1 KVRITNNSELL
12 SKVFNIMEN
21 LAKENNLY
29 EEIVFTFF
37 LECLFQK
44 EEETKPTNVLTP
56 EQQAEVDAIR
66 KQTREAALVSE
77 VVNMGLHV
85 ENLSV
90 DLQGDTAI
98 VYGQVDTQ
106 ADKEKVILTV
116 GNVDGVASVDDRLEV
131 ANPEEDSQFHEV
143 QKGDSLSKIA
153 KHYYGDAMK
162 YPIIFEANKPMLK
175 DPDLIYPGQML
186 RIPPIA

>member
-1 KVRITNNSELL
+1 
-12 SKVFNIMEN
+12 M
-21 LAKENNLY
+21 
-29 EEIVFTFF
+29 
-37 LECLFQK
+37 
-44 EEETKPTNVLTP
+44 
-56 EQQAEVDAIR
+56 DAIR

-85 ENLSV
+85 ENLSA

>member
-1 KVRITNNSELL
+1 
-12 SKVFNIMEN
+12 
-21 LAKENNLY
+21 
-29 EEIVFTFF
+29 
-37 LECLFQK
+37 
-44 EEETKPTNVLTP
+44 
-56 EQQAEVDAIR
+56 VDAIR

>member
-1 KVRITNNSELL
+1 MGLFSFLKNAG
-12 SKVFNIMEN
+12 
-21 LAKENNLY
+21 AK
-29 EEIVFTFF
+29 
-37 LECLFQK
+37 LFGHK
-44 EEETKPTNVLTP
+44 EEEKPAATVLTP

-90 DLQGDTAI
+90 DLQGETAI

-106 ADKEKVILTV
+106 ADKEKVILTI
-116 GNVDGVASVDDRLEV
+116 GNVDGVASVDDRMEV
-131 ANPEEDSQFHEV
+131 VNIEEESQFHEV

-162 YPIIFEANKPMLK
+162 YPVIFEANKPMLK
-175 DPDLIYPGQML
+175 DPDLIYPGQVL
-186 RIPPIA
+186 RIPPLA

>member
-1 KVRITNNSELL
+1 MGLFSFLKNAG
-12 SKVFNIMEN
+12 
-21 LAKENNLY
+21 AK
-29 EEIVFTFF
+29 
-37 LECLFQK
+37 LFGRK
-44 EEETKPTNVLTP
+44 EEETQPTNVLTP

-116 GNVDGVASVDDRLEV
+116 GNVDGIASVDDRLEV

-162 YPIIFEANKPMLK
+162 YPVIFEANKPMLK